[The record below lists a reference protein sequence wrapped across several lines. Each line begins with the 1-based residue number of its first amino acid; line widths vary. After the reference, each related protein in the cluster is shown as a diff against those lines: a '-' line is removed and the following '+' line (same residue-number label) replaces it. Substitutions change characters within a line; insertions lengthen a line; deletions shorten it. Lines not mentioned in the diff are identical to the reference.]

1 MAFASRYADLIWD
14 RLYTVLIPDHLTQ
27 DPEYLRKFGTYAT
40 QNREVDQMVTTNCIT
55 VMIPII
61 KIVEYFD
68 KGIEVQI
75 PSREDMLQMHRDIE
89 LYLGEWEE
97 QLRRNINLTPTK
109 YKKLIASLEQ
119 LSKRIYD
126 KAQPAELVRNLFV
139 GGQSFLQSPT
149 QSVQPTVAPEK
160 PAYKGIASGIK
171 SKAEGRFG

>member
-27 DPEYLRKFGTYAT
+27 DPEYLRRFGTYAT

-97 QLRRNINLTPTK
+97 QLRRNIWSSSPS
-109 YKKLIASLEQ
+109 ASTTRRSRPSWSEISLLADSRFCRAPPRAYSPPWRQ
-119 LSKRIYD
+119 RSPPIRASPVASRAKQ
-126 KAQPAELVRNLFV
+126 KAGLDEGNKVTR
-139 GGQSFLQSPT
+139 
-149 QSVQPTVAPEK
+149 VQ
-160 PAYKGIASGIK
+160 
-171 SKAEGRFG
+171 